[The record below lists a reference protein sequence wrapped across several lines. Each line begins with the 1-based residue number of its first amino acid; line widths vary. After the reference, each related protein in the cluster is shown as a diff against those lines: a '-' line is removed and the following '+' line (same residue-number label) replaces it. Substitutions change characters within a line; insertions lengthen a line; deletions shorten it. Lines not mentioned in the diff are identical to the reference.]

1 MKRFSFLLLTLL
13 MLTAFSP
20 SKTAISW
27 LNLEQGLDYA
37 TFKAPLKSIV
47 GDEMIDVLRI
57 NPEYFNI
64 NMFSTKEGNLLQTAD
79 NWAKDKQQIAIF
91 NAGMYQGDHKTNV
104 GYMRDFDFVNN
115 SNLNSDNAILAFN
128 AKADSLPKVQIIDRK
143 CQDWSSLMTGYNTMT
158 QSIRM
163 VDCNQKNRWA
173 KQDRKWSMVVTAM
186 DKSGNLLFI
195 FTRSP
200 YTVHDFINML
210 LNSELN
216 IYNMMYLEGGPEASF
231 YLNHP
236 KMKVAKMGS
245 YETNFWEDDTNDEFW
260 QIPNVI
266 GIERK

>member
-1 MKRFSFLLLTLL
+1 MIRLLSFSTALIA
-13 MLTAFSP
+13 LTAFSP
-20 SKTAISW
+20 SKTSITW
-27 LNLEQGLDYA
+27 LNLEVGLDY
-37 TFKAPLKSIV
+37 TEFKSSLNSIV
-47 GDEMIDVLRI
+47 NDEIINVLRI
-57 NPEYFNI
+57 NPKHFQI
-64 NMFSTKEGNLLQTAD
+64 NMFSSKEGDLVRTAD
-79 NWAKDKQQIAIF
+79 NWAKDKKQIAIF
-91 NAGMYQGDHKTNV
+91 NAGMYQGDHRTNA
-104 GYMRDFDFVNN
+104 GYMKDFDFVNN
-115 SNLNSDNAILAFN
+115 SNMNADNAVLAFN
-128 AKADSLPKVQIIDRK
+128 RKTDTVPIVQIIDRK
-143 CQDWSSLMTGYNTMT
+143 CQDWSKLSKCYNSFT

-200 YTVHDFINML
+200 YTVHDYINIL

-236 KMKVAKMGS
+236 KKKVARMGS
-245 YETNFWEDDTNDEFW
+245 YETGFWEDDTNNEYW